1 LTNGARVEIFCIQRI
16 IFRMKTKLT
25 CAALIFAMAG
35 ALAAAPLT
43 FSEVSLLVRMR
54 ESDASV
60 IESLSA
66 RRLMRALTSEQETK
80 LKSEGA
86 SEVLLRALRT
96 AEMILPTAEATAF
109 ETWQAEQQKAVES
122 AIAAA
127 DIERANREA
136 AQAAALAAW
145 NREQEEKAARARADA
160 EAAARY
166 AIIPYS
172 TDEGYYGYGAYPGM
186 GFSSSC
192 PTGIISS
199 RPRTHH
205 RSGNSISA
213 GGLHWQ
219 NGSATVHT
227 APGISYYPMGTNGS
241 TTNGASQIDFG
252 RGGRGGGIRLG
263 R

>member
-1 LTNGARVEIFCIQRI
+1 
-16 IFRMKTKLT
+16 MKTKLS
-25 CAALIFAMAG
+25 CAAVIFSIAG

-43 FSEVSLLVRMR
+43 FSEVSLLVRMH
-54 ESDASV
+54 ESDAAV

-66 RRLMRALTSEQETK
+66 RRLLRALTPEQEAK

-86 SEVLLRALRT
+86 TEALLRALRT
-96 AEMILPTAEATAF
+96 AEMILPAAEATAF
-109 ETWQAEQQKAVES
+109 ETWQAEQQKAVER

-127 DIERANREA
+127 ASERANREA
-136 AQAAALAAW
+136 DQAAALAAW

-160 EAAARY
+160 ETAARY
-166 AIIPYS
+166 AVVPYS
-172 TDEGYYGYGAYPGM
+172 TDDGYYGYGAYLGM

-192 PTGIISS
+192 PTGIISP
-199 RPRTHH
+199 RPRAHYRT
-205 RSGNSISA
+205 GNSISA

-219 NGSATVHT
+219 NGSATVHS

-241 TTNGASQIDFG
+241 TTNGVGQIDFG
-252 RGGRGGGIRLG
+252 RGGRVGGIRLG

>member
-1 LTNGARVEIFCIQRI
+1 
-16 IFRMKTKLT
+16 MKTKLT
-25 CAALIFAMAG
+25 GVALTFAMAG
-35 ALAAAPLT
+35 GLAAAPLT
-43 FSEVSLLVRMR
+43 FNEVSLLVRMR

-60 IESLSA
+60 IQSLSA
-66 RRLMRALTSEQETK
+66 RRLLRALTSEQEAK

-86 SEVLLRALRT
+86 SETLLQALRA
-96 AEMILPTAEATAF
+96 ADMILPTAEATVF
-109 ETWQAEQQKAVES
+109 EMWRAEQKMAVEN
-122 AIAAA
+122 AISTA
-127 DIERANREA
+127 DAERANRAA

-145 NREQEEKAARARADA
+145 NREQEEKAARARAEA

-166 AIIPYS
+166 AMIPYS
-172 TDEGYYGYGAYPGM
+172 TDNGYYGYGAYPGM

-199 RPRTHH
+199 RPHTHH
-205 RSGNSISA
+205 RSGSSIS
-213 GGLHWQ
+213 GGALHWQ

-241 TTNGASQIDFG
+241 TTNGVGQIDFG